1 MFARFVSTAT
11 EFTKS
16 ARSINTN
23 KIQNVLCR
31 CAYCQATQTYSYN
44 QNIVW
49 NPSRVGK
56 LFHWMSIQFGEW
68 IFFVH
73 KNVFKVYHQS
83 LTTTP
88 PNQGLICVYV
98 NTWAGW
104 LKPFAGLLCIWLEP
118 AILQTVGASTV
129 MSRDSHIVCR
139 DGEVHLKAEGLVCRL
154 KKKYSQSFC
163 LTKTYENGLE
173 MLAKRVI

>member
-31 CAYCQATQTYSYN
+31 CEYCQATQTYSYN

-49 NPSRVGK
+49 NPSTLCVNSFIEC
-56 LFHWMSIQFGEW
+56 LYNSLNEYFSFI
-68 IFFVH
+68 

-88 PNQGLICVYV
+88 PNLKTYLCLCQHLS
-98 NTWAGW
+98 W
-104 LKPFAGLLCIWLEP
+104 LTQPFAGLLCIWLET

-129 MSRDSHIVCR
+129 ITHDSHIFCR
-139 DGEVHLKAEGLVCRL
+139 DGEVHLKDEGPVCRL
-154 KKKYSQSFC
+154 QRNTVNPS
-163 LTKTYENGLE
+163 
-173 MLAKRVI
+173 V